1 MNSALFPKNIAFA
14 NLFDASDLLSC
25 FSILCLSSTL
35 SIYTSKKFVF
45 IIFPN
50 WGHNRKRKLLY
61 GRSHLS
67 SKSSKI
73 LNVKNPRFL
82 HSI

>member
-1 MNSALFPKNIAFA
+1 MAISLCHKNIPISSITFFELAF
-14 NLFDASDLLSC
+14 C
-25 FSILCLSSTL
+25 ETL
-35 SIYTSKKFVF
+35 DNKA
-45 IIFPN
+45 N

>member
-1 MNSALFPKNIAFA
+1 MSIHDNMQ
-14 NLFDASDLLSC
+14 DLMIPFQKKWYVTPSMQGSY
-25 FSILCLSSTL
+25 SIR
-35 SIYTSKKFVF
+35 
-45 IIFPN
+45 
-50 WGHNRKRKLLY
+50 GHNRKRKLLY

>member
-1 MNSALFPKNIAFA
+1 MRKKLEAKRIKAIYK
-14 NLFDASDLLSC
+14 ASR
-25 FSILCLSSTL
+25 
-35 SIYTSKKFVF
+35 
-45 IIFPN
+45 
-50 WGHNRKRKLLY
+50 GHNRKRKLLY

>member
-1 MNSALFPKNIAFA
+1 MKYLYVFFVLIFTSSLFG
-14 NLFDASDLLSC
+14 
-25 FSILCLSSTL
+25 
-35 SIYTSKKFVF
+35 
-45 IIFPN
+45 
-50 WGHNRKRKLLY
+50 GHNRKRKLLY

>member
-1 MNSALFPKNIAFA
+1 MRKSNYSQEFRESTIKFCIDNS
-14 NLFDASDLLSC
+14 
-25 FSILCLSSTL
+25 
-35 SIYTSKKFVF
+35 YR
-45 IIFPN
+45 
-50 WGHNRKRKLLY
+50 GHNRKRKLLY

>member
-1 MNSALFPKNIAFA
+1 MDFLVV
-14 NLFDASDLLSC
+14 
-25 FSILCLSSTL
+25 T
-35 SIYTSKKFVF
+35 TR
-45 IIFPN
+45 
-50 WGHNRKRKLLY
+50 GHNRKRKLLY

>member
-1 MNSALFPKNIAFA
+1 MLIGYARVSTTDQNLTLQKDALEKAGCERIYE
-14 NLFDASDLLSC
+14 DELSG
-25 FSILCLSSTL
+25 
-35 SIYTSKKFVF
+35 
-45 IIFPN
+45 
-50 WGHNRKRKLLY
+50 GHNRKRKLLY

>member
-1 MNSALFPKNIAFA
+1 MKIRKTTAYFV
-14 NLFDASDLLSC
+14 ASLG
-25 FSILCLSSTL
+25 TL
-35 SIYTSKKFVF
+35 G
-45 IIFPN
+45 
-50 WGHNRKRKLLY
+50 GHNRKRKLLY

>member
-1 MNSALFPKNIAFA
+1 MKK
-14 NLFDASDLLSC
+14 
-25 FSILCLSSTL
+25 
-35 SIYTSKKFVF
+35 KKFTKIRENITEVEYQKLLTYL
-45 IIFPN
+45 N
-50 WGHNRKRKLLY
+50 GKEDLTTNTKNNLRRGHNRKRKLLY